1 MKKIFQRDLKNF
13 ITKVAARKMVMQYI
27 KLFEM

>member
-1 MKKIFQRDLKNF
+1 MKKIFQPDLKNF
-13 ITKVAARKMVMQYI
+13 ITNVAARKMVMQYI